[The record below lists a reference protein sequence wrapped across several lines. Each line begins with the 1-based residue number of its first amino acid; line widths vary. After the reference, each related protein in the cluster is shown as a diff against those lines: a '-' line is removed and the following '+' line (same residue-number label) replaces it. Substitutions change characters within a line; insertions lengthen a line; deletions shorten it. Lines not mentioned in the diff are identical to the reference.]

1 MTLTNAALLLL
12 LSTPGA
18 YPYSFPPYD
27 TVKGLNVYAD
37 PAEYDAAVHDTGY
50 VFEKL
55 RTSSDELSIVTY
67 LYRPAEV
74 SGKKLPLIVFLRG
87 STTMGDQAPQLV
99 TFFHRLASRGF
110 VVLAPQYRGSDGGE
124 GRDEVGGADLADV
137 TSMLPLA
144 RSLGYVDDANV
155 YLYGESR
162 GGMMTYQ
169 AIRDRFP
176 ARAAVV
182 FGAFTD
188 LEVMNRPAHMQK
200 VVEQLWPDYATNR
213 QAIVERRSAKYWPE
227 KLDVPLLI
235 MNGTADPQVDASQAL
250 NLALQL
256 QALKK
261 EYSLVLYANGNHVLT
276 KDRLDRDERALLWFE
291 AHMKR

>member
-1 MTLTNAALLLL
+1 MTLTTAVLLML

-18 YPYSFPPYD
+18 YPYTFPAYD
-27 TVKGLNVYAD
+27 TVKGIDVYAD
-37 PAEYDAAVHDTGY
+37 PAEYDAAVHDAAF

-55 RTSSDELSIVTY
+55 RAPSDGLSIVTY
-67 LYRPAEV
+67 LYRPADV
-74 SGKKLPLIVFLRG
+74 AGKKLPLIVFLRG

-144 RSLGYVDDANV
+144 RSLGYVDEANV
-155 YLYGESR
+155 FLYGESR

-169 AIRDRFP
+169 SIRDRFP
-176 ARAAVV
+176 ARAAAV

-188 LEVMNRPAHMQK
+188 LDVMTQPPQLQK
-200 VVEQLWPDYATNR
+200 VVQQLWPDYAQNR
-213 QAIVERRSAKYWPE
+213 KAIVERRSAEYWPE

-235 MNGTADPQVDASQAL
+235 MNGTADPQVDASQPL
-250 NLALQL
+250 GLALQL

-261 EYSLVLYANGNHVLT
+261 EYSLVLYAGGSHVLT
-276 KDRLDRDERALLWFE
+276 KDRLDRDDRAVRWFE